1 MIITSELFVKD
12 DKFKNQI
19 ILRMFYDEQKN
30 KVSANIYLKL
40 VAEKRRRLIG
50 AYHYADNTLYVRRDS
65 SKHLLHKNRSFGFN
79 WDLLNEPIFDI
90 KEVNLKVDDSR
101 TYLLPKY
108 FMLNYGSFLNFKQ
121 QGFELQK
128 FIPFELIKRYEINK
142 KVMVDNGGEE
152 EDYHPML

>member
-12 DKFKNQI
+12 DKFRNQI

-40 VAEKRRRLIG
+40 ASEKRRRLIG
-50 AYHYADNTLYVRRDS
+50 AYHYGDNTLYVRRDS
-65 SKHLLHKNRSFGFN
+65 SKHILHTNRSFGFN
-79 WDLLNEPIFDI
+79 WDILNEPIFNI
-90 KEVNLKVDDSR
+90 KEVHLTVDDSR
-101 TYLLPKY
+101 TYLLPKH
-108 FMLNYGSFLNFKQ
+108 FMLNYGSFLNFKK

-142 KVMVDNGGEE
+142 KVVTAEE
-152 EDYHPML
+152 SDDYNYESIL